1 MIDIVYNLDSDI
13 KSRDTMEFHR
23 PHRPQTQPP
32 RPICPNCDVVCCD
45 FVRPTDFKMD
55 WNPSQVSTEPFWGI
69 LRLLKV
75 VGYF

>member
-32 RPICPNCDVVCCD
+32 RPICPNCDVVC
-45 FVRPTDFKMD
+45 
-55 WNPSQVSTEPFWGI
+55 WGELETTVPYTQRVDI
-69 LRLLKV
+69 RMTRGKEDEDTNSEHLPRI
-75 VGYF
+75 